1 MYYFTNMLF
10 PSEYK
15 PGILIGTNL
24 YKTKKNVDHV
34 YNSIQEFQI
43 ELTVQPSL
51 ILQQKINRF

>member
-24 YKTKKNVDHV
+24 HKTKKNVDHV